1 MFLFSLLQTP
11 PCSLITLFSL
21 LVSISSISCYFQDD
35 LVLYGSDEDD
45 SSPSEDSKTPAS
57 LTSSAQSSGDL
68 GQPQKKKKKVSPSSL
83 AMPVTGPAA
92 QSCKVIC
99 CNKMQGKRQTIARSF
114 DELTSHIRSI
124 LNGSDANDGLLEDW
138 AFIGMLFSL
147 EILLSHLLSIYYLIS
162 WMWFEVMINWRKF
175 SFHVMIFHVLKRQGI
190 EHLWMNL

>member
-1 MFLFSLLQTP
+1 M
-11 PCSLITLFSL
+11 
-21 LVSISSISCYFQDD
+21 
-35 LVLYGSDEDD
+35 LYGSDEDD

-57 LTSSAQSSGDL
+57 LTSSAQYSGDL

-147 EILLSHLLSIYYLIS
+147 EILLPEDVRLHKDKQLLNEELSVLESLSAQITRASHGTHFQVRNTSPFLDVLQDIKAPLL
-162 WMWFEVMINWRKF
+162 
-175 SFHVMIFHVLKRQGI
+175 
-190 EHLWMNL
+190 